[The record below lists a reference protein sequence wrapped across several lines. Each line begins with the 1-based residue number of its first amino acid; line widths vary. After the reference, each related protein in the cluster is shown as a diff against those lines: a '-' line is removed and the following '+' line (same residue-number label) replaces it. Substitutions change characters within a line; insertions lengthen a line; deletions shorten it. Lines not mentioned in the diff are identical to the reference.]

1 MNISP
6 TPTLTK
12 ALIAATFLAGVIG
25 TTNMATANEASNSE
39 TTAATPQFTAQHSK
53 KRVVNK
59 GFSAYTKGDFSKS
72 VAYSRYALQQGLK
85 KSHQTIV
92 YNNLCA
98 ALGMQDRYD
107 DAVEACDKALE
118 LTPTNWQAYSNRA
131 AANWLA
137 GDKLQARQDIES
149 AKAIDG
155 QAPEITYN
163 VNVFG

>member
-6 TPTLTK
+6 KTITK
-12 ALIAATFLAGVIG
+12 TLIAATFFAGVAS
-25 TTNMATANEASNSE
+25 TANMAVANEA
-39 TTAATPQFTAQHSK
+39 TASAPQFTAQQST

-59 GFSAYTKGDFSKS
+59 GFNAYTEGDFSKS

-85 KSHQTIV
+85 KSHKTIV

-98 ALGMQDRYD
+98 ALGTQGRYA
-107 DAVEACDKALE
+107 DAIEACNTALE
-118 LTPTNWQAYSNRA
+118 LAPTNWQAYSNRA

-163 VNVFG
+163 VNVFW

>member
-6 TPTLTK
+6 KTITK
-12 ALIAATFLAGVIG
+12 ILLATTFFAGVAS
-25 TTNMATANEASNSE
+25 TANMAAANE
-39 TTAATPQFTAQHSK
+39 TAASSPQFTAQQST

-59 GFSAYTKGDFSKS
+59 GFSAYTEGDFSKS

-85 KSHQTIV
+85 KSHKTIV

-98 ALGMQDRYD
+98 ALGTQGRYD
-107 DAVEACDKALE
+107 DAIEACDKALE

-149 AKAIDG
+149 AKKIDD

>member
-6 TPTLTK
+6 LSTLTK
-12 ALIAATFLAGVIG
+12 TVIATAVIAGVTSTATIA
-25 TTNMATANEASNSE
+25 MASEATAGA
-39 TTAATPQFTAQHSK
+39 PQFTAQQSK

-59 GFSAYTKGDFSKS
+59 GFSAYTKGDYSKS
-72 VAYSRYALQQGLK
+72 AAYSRYALQQGLK
-85 KSHQTIV
+85 KPHKAIV

-98 ALGMQDRYD
+98 ALGTQGRYA
-107 DAVEACDKALE
+107 DAIEACNTALE
-118 LTPTNWQAYSNRA
+118 LAPSNWQAWSNRA

-137 GDKLQARQDIES
+137 GDKLQARQDIKS

-163 VNVFG
+163 LNVFG

>member
-6 TPTLTK
+6 LSTLTK
-12 ALIAATFLAGVIG
+12 TMI
-25 TTNMATANEASNSE
+25 ATAFTLGVASTATMAMASE
-39 TTAATPQFTAQHSK
+39 DAAAAPQFTAQQST

-72 VAYSRYALQQGLK
+72 AAYSRYALQQGLK
-85 KSHQTIV
+85 KSHKTIV

-98 ALGMQDRYD
+98 ALGTQGRYEE
-107 DAVEACDKALE
+107 AIEACNTALE
-118 LTPTNWQAYSNRA
+118 LAPSNWQAYSNRA

-137 GDKLQARQDIES
+137 GDKLQARQDIKS

>member
-12 ALIAATFLAGVIG
+12 ALIAATFFAGV
-25 TTNMATANEASNSE
+25 ASTANIVAASETSNSE
-39 TTAATPQFTAQHSK
+39 TSATTPQFTAQHST

-85 KSHQTIV
+85 KSHKTIV

-98 ALGMQDRYD
+98 ALGTQGRYA

-118 LTPTNWQAYSNRA
+118 LTPANWQAYSNRA

>member
-6 TPTLTK
+6 LSTLTK
-12 ALIAATFLAGVIG
+12 TVI
-25 TTNMATANEASNSE
+25 ATAFLTGVTSTVNIAMASDAPASS
-39 TTAATPQFTAQHSK
+39 PQFTAQQST

-59 GFSAYTKGDFSKS
+59 GFSAYTKGDYSKS

-85 KSHQTIV
+85 KSHQTVV

-98 ALGMQDRYD
+98 ALGTQGRYD
-107 DAVEACDKALE
+107 AAIKACDTALE
-118 LTPTNWQAYSNRA
+118 LAPSNWQAYSNRA

-137 GDKLQARQDIES
+137 GDKLQAKQDIES

-163 VNVFG
+163 LNVFG